1 MIENL
6 CYKTVICFFLL
17 IILVVQAPVFA
28 GVISTKDDL
37 KKFVIIGVHP
47 FNWMDNNKGQW
58 NHIFSKY
65 NIQFLDRNTSLNDV
79 DFRIELDSWHVA
91 FANENHIPDAS
102 YFSFHPQDMDRD
114 DWSFELRYYSS
125 LPQSEKWIDLNGQ
138 VITDPFEGGAARDVN
153 GNIIRWSDTFVLM
166 SQNNFLGVFT

>member
-102 YFSFHPQDMDRD
+102 CFSFHPQKA
-114 DWSFELRYYSS
+114 STLII
-125 LPQSEKWIDLNGQ
+125 IDPLMLIN
-138 VITDPFEGGAARDVN
+138 TDPLRKCLIARA
-153 GNIIRWSDTFVLM
+153 IAR
-166 SQNNFLGVFT
+166 FLTNQLILKPFILNCIFTS